1 MKTTIEVSKELRT
14 KLIKLKYKLD
24 ASSMDEVIQRMYD
37 LITKFKLKEEMK

>member
-24 ASSMDEVIQRMYD
+24 AQSMDEVIQRMYN
-37 LITKFKLKEEMK
+37 LIVKFKLKEEMK

>member
-24 ASSMDEVIQRMYD
+24 DSSMDEVIQRMYD
-37 LITKFKLKEEMK
+37 LITKFKLKEDMK

>member
-24 ASSMDEVIQRMYD
+24 ASSMDEVIKRMYD
-37 LITKFKLKEEMK
+37 LITKFKLKEKMK